1 MLCVQDVHSGVRR
14 CAEVEVVSSFQEVV
28 GCDDDLGWDVS
39 VGKVEL
45 KQDWFGLVW
54 VGLGWAGLDRTDWI
68 VKGGRSQAGRQA
80 GRGRAGQMGMEREK
94 VEQSTSLCCSRCWTG

>member
-1 MLCVQDVHSGVRR
+1 MHSGVRR
-14 CAEVEVVSSFQEVV
+14 YAKVEVVSSFQEVV

-54 VGLGWAGLDRTDWI
+54 VGLDWAGLDRTDWI
-68 VKGGRSQAGRQA
+68 VKGGRRTLAGRLEQ
-80 GRGRAGQMGMEREK
+80 GRAGQMD
-94 VEQSTSLCCSRCWTG
+94 

>member
-1 MLCVQDVHSGVRR
+1 MHSGVRR
-14 CAEVEVVSSFQEVV
+14 CAEVEVMSRFQEVV

-54 VGLGWAGLDRTDWI
+54 VGLDWAGLDRTDWT
-68 VKGGRSQAGRQA
+68 VKGGRRVALRLGRQA
-80 GRGRAGQMGMEREK
+80 GSGRMGMDREK
-94 VEQSTSLCCSRCWTG
+94 VEQSTCVCCSRRWTG

>member
-1 MLCVQDVHSGVRR
+1 MVL
-14 CAEVEVVSSFQEVV
+14 SFQEVA

-54 VGLGWAGLDRTDWI
+54 VGLDWAGLDRTDWF
-68 VKGGRSQAGRQA
+68 VKGGRRLQVAGGLEQSRI
-80 GRGRAGQMGMEREK
+80 GQGNVDGEE
-94 VEQSTSLCCSRCWTG
+94 VEQALLCGSRRRRTG

>member
-1 MLCVQDVHSGVRR
+1 VL
-14 CAEVEVVSSFQEVV
+14 SSSQEVV

-54 VGLGWAGLDRTDWI
+54 VGLDRAGLDRERRSQ
-68 VKGGRSQAGRQA
+68 VARRQVGRQAGRQA
-80 GRGRAGQMGMEREK
+80 GWLAGR
-94 VEQSTSLCCSRCWTG
+94 